1 MDPYGDITEGRG
13 EKRRPPLCLSPQFS
27 ASFEKQG
34 AYLKFDIAAPGCM
47 VGVGEEG
54 YLVGGGWGLAL
65 VSLIGRRHR
74 DAHWTGEEKRS

>member
-13 EKRRPPLCLSPQFS
+13 EKRRPPLSLSPQFS

-47 VGVGEEG
+47 VGVG
-54 YLVGGGWGLAL
+54 GG
-65 VSLIGRRHR
+65 
-74 DAHWTGEEKRS
+74 